1 MLLDAGSKV
10 KIYFWQILFSK
21 SNRLFATMSA
31 EVEALPTTSS
41 REGIPE
47 PAENV
52 IEDFLM
58 SMAKKGYI
66 ATRKDVR

>member
-1 MLLDAGSKV
+1 
-10 KIYFWQILFSK
+10 
-21 SNRLFATMSA
+21 MSA
-31 EVEALPTTSS
+31 EFEASPGTSS
-41 REGIPE
+41 CEGIPE

-66 ATRKDVR
+66 VFRKDVR

>member
-1 MLLDAGSKV
+1 
-10 KIYFWQILFSK
+10 
-21 SNRLFATMSA
+21 MSA
-31 EVEALPTTSS
+31 EFKASPATSS
-41 REGIPE
+41 CEGIPE
-47 PAENV
+47 NAENV